1 VIPSASARWT
11 KLGFLFLS
19 AALALLLAGSVAAA
33 SSCKK
38 INGKLTLQAF
48 PPTACSSAISLCA
61 SATLKGDLAGVSDF
75 TGTSQAVTAD
85 TPTTGVILLTG
96 DNIIHTA
103 DGDLLT
109 KDAIVLST
117 TGQGDFAE
125 VDTVVGGTGVWAG
138 ATGVF
143 RAQGA
148 FANGVGQGDYIGEI
162 CTP

>member
-1 VIPSASARWT
+1 MIPNIPARWF
-11 KLGFLFLS
+11 KLGFLSLS
-19 AALALLLAGSVAAA
+19 ALLTLLLVGSVAAA
-33 SSCKK
+33 SGCKK
-38 INGKLTLQAF
+38 IDGKLTLQAF
-48 PPTACSSAISLCA
+48 PPTVCSSAISLCA

-96 DNIIHTA
+96 DNIIHTSG
-103 DGDLLT
+103 GDLLT
-109 KDAIVLST
+109 KDAIVLRT

-125 VDTVVGGTGVWAG
+125 VDTVVGGSGVWAG

-143 RAQGA
+143 RAQGT
-148 FANGVGQGDYIGEI
+148 FANGVGEGEYIGEI